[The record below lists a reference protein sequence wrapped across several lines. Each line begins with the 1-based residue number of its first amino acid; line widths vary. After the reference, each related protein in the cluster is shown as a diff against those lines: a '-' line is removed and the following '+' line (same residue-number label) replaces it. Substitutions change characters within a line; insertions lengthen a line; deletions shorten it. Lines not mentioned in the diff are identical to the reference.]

1 MDEKDKTIEVMK
13 AAMEKEKK
21 MKEEMEA
28 SKENSME
35 TENTEEAD
43 TTKVHE
49 ESDKIIGDNAE
60 DPTGNND
67 TNTEETKENS
77 EDNAEEAMNPDD
89 EKSDEDTVQKKIGK
103 FFKNNKSKEL
113 EEKDKK
119 IEELSDRI
127 MRTMAEFDNFRKR
140 TEKEKSQM
148 FDLGV
153 KSVIEKLLPII
164 DNFERGLN
172 AISEEEKESAFAK
185 GVEMIYKQLLT
196 ALEEIGVKP
205 IDAVGKEFDPNLH
218 NAVMHGED
226 ETLGSNIVSDEFQ
239 KGYIYHDIVVRHSMV
254 KVVN

>member
-21 MKEEMEA
+21 MQEEMEA
-28 SKENSME
+28 SKEKPIE
-35 TENTEEAD
+35 TENTEETD
-43 TTKVHE
+43 TAK
-49 ESDKIIGDNAE
+49 GQ
-60 DPTGNND
+60 
-67 TNTEETKENS
+67 TEFDEIVV
-77 EDNAEEAMNPDD
+77 EDNVED
-89 EKSDEDTVQKKIGK
+89 KVEDTDLDTDDKSEEDAKQKKASK
-103 FFKNNKSKEL
+103 FFKNSKSKEL
-113 EEKDKK
+113 AEKDQK
-119 IEELSDRI
+119 IEELSDRV

-140 TEKEKSQM
+140 SEKEKSQM

-172 AISEEEKESAFAK
+172 AISEEEKEGAFAK
-185 GVEMIYKQLLT
+185 GIEMIYKQLMTTLD
-196 ALEEIGVKP
+196 EIGVKP
-205 IDAVGKEFDPNLH
+205 IEAVGKEFDPNLH

-226 ETLGSNIVSDEFQ
+226 ETLGANIVSDEFQ